1 MLGPKRR
8 IDTLQLVE
16 LAEGM
21 QIHLRTAGPFLR
33 LIAWILDLLIEGAAL
48 FFLYLIINLLSSV
61 VGENVS
67 EGVYLLS
74 FFLIW
79 WFYPVIFEISPW
91 GATLGKRALGLRVVN
106 EAGGGVTMGASM
118 IRNFIRGVE
127 VMLPFLPLIVFFHP
141 RFQRLGDLAAG
152 TFVVY
157 SKPRIDP
164 IIPGPP
170 PLEQVPVH
178 FSLNR
183 EEEAAILA
191 FRYRSG
197 GWSEARRVE
206 LSNHLEKM
214 TGEVGTKGVSKL
226 MGMAHWLE
234 EQR

>member
-1 MLGPKRR
+1 MLDLKRR

-16 LAEGM
+16 LAEGI

-48 FFLYLIINLLSSV
+48 FFLYLMINLLSSV
-61 VGENVS
+61 IGETVS

-74 FFLIW
+74 FFLIG

-91 GATLGKRALGLRVVN
+91 GATPGKRALGLRVVN

-127 VMLPFLPLIVFFHP
+127 VMLPFLPLIVFFHR

-170 PLEQVPVH
+170 PLEQVPVN

-206 LSNHLEKM
+206 LSNHLKKM